1 MSLLVALVGVL
12 AVNCQR
18 ASVTTAATKEAEN
31 VANVLGF
38 IFLSDSNQLHSSTQE
53 IIRRLHEAQGRDVV
67 LVDAQQTI
75 LADAVP
81 SEVGKNYTEDPND
94 EVGSTI
100 KDGKIRTFIETSSDS
115 PVGIKQIVVP
125 IKSKSG
131 QTLGAVVLE
140 YTPLY
145 NELMQLTK
153 NTTRQITLAVFG
165 SVIFAFLIAFFTGR
179 SVARPLQ
186 QLTDVVTE
194 FASGKTNLPMPPPRK
209 DEVGELANAFNN
221 MVQKRKQIE
230 EELRY
235 ARNNM
240 ETRVEERTR
249 ELAESQSLYHSLVDQ
264 MPAGVF
270 RKDAEGRFVF
280 VNAWYCQIKG
290 LKPDQILGKTPRELA
305 ASEFA
310 GPSAKH
316 PEAAKEIQLAIQGAN
331 NHEWIM
337 KTGKPIEVE
346 ELYPGVDGK
355 TQHWQVVK
363 SPVFGPDEKI
373 IGTQGMFFNVTER
386 KQAEAELFYERDL
399 LKTLLD
405 NLPDPIFYKD
415 LQSRFVRVSKSQLE
429 KSFNF
434 ARDQYRGAHSSADV
448 KDLPAHLTS
457 MERFAEYLTGKT
469 DFDFLKKEFAR
480 STYEEEQQIIRTGK
494 PVIGKL
500 KQMTQLDGRIFWYL
514 INKLPW
520 LDKDG
525 NIIGTFGTS
534 KDVTFIKEA
543 EAKLEQVHKQL
554 LETSRQA
561 GMAEIATNV
570 LHNVGNVLNS
580 VNVSASMVVD
590 SVKKSKASSLAK
602 VVAMLREHEH
612 DLGTFITSNVK
623 GKQLPAY
630 LAQLS
635 ELLLADQ
642 KTTVKELELLLK
654 NIEHIKEIVT
664 MQQNYARVSGVK
676 EIINIREL
684 VEDGLH
690 MNLGALERH
699 GVEVIRE
706 FEEVPLIN
714 IDKHKVL
721 QILVN
726 LIRNSK
732 HACQDSERADKR
744 LTVRVT
750 NGDGQ
755 IKISVADNGVGISPE
770 NMIRIFNHGFTT
782 RKDGHGFGLHS
793 GALAAKEMG
802 GSLTVHSDGPGQG
815 ATFTLE
821 LPHTTNESSNE

>member
-1 MSLLVALVGVL
+1 VKIKNKILCTLFAMSLLVALVGVL

-67 LVDAQQTI
+67 LVDARQAI

-81 SEVGKNYTEDPND
+81 SEVGKNYAEGPND
-94 EVGSTI
+94 EIGSTI
-100 KDGKIRTFIETSSDS
+100 KDGKIRTFVETSSDS
-115 PVGIKQIVVP
+115 LVGMKQIVVP

-153 NTTRQITLAVFG
+153 NTTRQITLAAFG
-165 SVIFAFLIAFFTGR
+165 SVIIAFLIAFFTGR

-186 QLTDVVTE
+186 QLTDVMTE
-194 FASGKTNLPMPPPRK
+194 FASGKTDLPLPPPRK
-209 DEVGELANAFNN
+209 DEIGELANAFNN
-221 MVQKRKQIE
+221 MVQKRKQVE

-240 ETRVEERTR
+240 ETRIEERTR
-249 ELAESQSLYHSLVDQ
+249 ELAESQSLYYSLVDQ

-280 VNAWYCQIKG
+280 VNASYCKIKC

-310 GPSAKH
+310 NPNTKH
-316 PEAAKEIQLAIQGAN
+316 PEAAKEIELAIQGAN

-346 ELYPGVDGK
+346 ELYPGADGK

-373 IGTQGMFFNVTER
+373 IGTQGMFFDVTER
-386 KQAEAELFYERDL
+386 KRAEAELSYERDL
-399 LKTLLD
+399 LRALLD
-405 NLPDPIFYKD
+405 YSPDPIYFKD
-415 LQSRFVRVSKSQLE
+415 AQSHFLKAGKAL
-429 KSFNF
+429 
-434 ARDQYRGAHSSADV
+434 
-448 KDLPAHLTS
+448 
-457 MERFAEYLTGKT
+457 AELLGVEDTDELVGKT
-469 DFDFLKKEFAR
+469 DFDFFTEEHAR
-480 STYEEEQQIIRTGK
+480 PAFKDEQEIIRTGR
-494 PVIGKL
+494 PLIGKVEKEVL
-500 KQMTQLDGRIFWYL
+500 KDGRETWAL
-514 INKLPW
+514 TNKMPFRN
-520 LDKDG
+520 KDG
-525 NIIGTFGTS
+525 QIIGTFGIS
-534 KDVTFIKEA
+534 KDITVTKET

-554 LETSRQA
+554 LEASRRA

-580 VNVSASMVVD
+580 VNVSASMVAD

-602 VVAMLREHEH
+602 VVMMLREHEH

-664 MQQNYARVSGVK
+664 MQQNYARVSGIK

-699 GVEVIRE
+699 GVEIIRE

-755 IKISVADNGVGISPE
+755 IRISVADNGVGISPE
-770 NMIRIFNHGFTT
+770 NMTRIFNHGFTT

-821 LPHTTNESSNE
+821 LPCATNESPNE